1 MMKKNNYYTATNLN
15 KYTHGFFSK
24 IGGVSKGIYTSLN
37 CGLSSNDKKEN
48 VITNKKIIADTLNFN
63 IEELIIG
70 NQFHSNKISI
80 IKDNKKL
87 KYKCDGII
95 CLSNNIALGVL
106 TADCC
111 PILIGHKNKKIM
123 GVIHLGWKGLFDG
136 IIENFLLETNN
147 LDINSSDLIFAL
159 GPCIGKESYEVDIA
173 FAKKFI
179 EQESNYK
186 KFFIKKN
193 NSKYLF
199 NIVGAAISRLKKKGV
214 TDIWASNCDTFQQN
228 KTFFSYRF
236 SKINNQADYG
246 RLLSVIK
253 M

>member
-1 MMKKNNYYTATNLN
+1 MKKNNYYTATNLN

-111 PILIGHKNKKIM
+111 PILIGHKNKKLM

-136 IIENFLLETNN
+136 IIENFSLETSAFFTS
-147 LDINSSDLIFAL
+147 LERVYGPRTERIFIDRTLESAL
-159 GPCIGKESYEVDIA
+159 SLPRTSHNGRRYNFKNISTFGT
-173 FAKKFI
+173 FI
-179 EQESNYK
+179 SRR
-186 KFFIKKN
+186 
-193 NSKYLF
+193 
-199 NIVGAAISRLKKKGV
+199 NIV
-214 TDIWASNCDTFQQN
+214 NE
-228 KTFFSYRF
+228 
-236 SKINNQADYG
+236 
-246 RLLSVIK
+246 LLNDL
-253 M
+253 